1 MNIILP
7 FTSFYGYVGFDSIA
21 TSGEETK
28 DPQRS
33 IPIAIC
39 ASLFFVFIAYFG
51 VSATLTLMVPYYLQD
66 PSSPLPHAF
75 HAVGWNFVGT
85 VVTIG
90 ALFGLSTSL
99 LGAMFPL
106 PRVLYAM
113 ASDGLIPRF
122 LSSVNQSTQTPLVAT
137 VLSGLLSGLMAT
149 VFDLKHLVDMMSI
162 GTLMAYTIVAACVI
176 LLRFVESHNLALHL
190 NQSQCGCILLLNEQT
205 VIFTQNW
212 VDYSTA
218 IKLNDFFPCSPRYQD
233 IPGLAPPSGKEYFP
247 LGSVAEK
254 RPVLPT
260 LAESNTE
267 DDDDE
272 DEIVC
277 YRSEQLDKQLLSNGN
292 GVIHG

>member
-1 MNIILP
+1 MFFP
-7 FTSFYGYVGFDSIA
+7 SFYGYVGFDSIA

-66 PSSPLPHAF
+66 SDSPLPHAF

-122 LSSVNQSTQTPLVAT
+122 LSSVNHSTQTPLVAT
-137 VLSGLLSGLMAT
+137 VLSGMFSGLMAT

-176 LLRFVESHNLALHL
+176 LLR
-190 NQSQCGCILLLNEQT
+190 
-205 VIFTQNW
+205 
-212 VDYSTA
+212 
-218 IKLNDFFPCSPRYQD
+218 
-233 IPGLAPPSGKEYFP
+233 
-247 LGSVAEK
+247 
-254 RPVLPT
+254 
-260 LAESNTE
+260 
-267 DDDDE
+267 
-272 DEIVC
+272 
-277 YRSEQLDKQLLSNGN
+277 
-292 GVIHG
+292 